1 MDKEERALYEEYIEY
16 YEQYDREELLILRKK
31 LINEWTLIEKS
42 AQNLVREEFKTK
54 LQAIDASLKD
64 ILLQEIVENLEVE
77 VSYLGE
83 A

>member
-31 LINEWTLIEKS
+31 LINEWNLIEKS

-77 VSYLGE
+77 VSYWG
-83 A
+83 

>member
-31 LINEWTLIEKS
+31 LINEWNLIEKS
-42 AQNLVREEFKTK
+42 AQNLVREEFKLK

-77 VSYLGE
+77 VSYWGE

>member
-1 MDKEERALYEEYIEY
+1 MDKKERHLYEEYIEY

-31 LINEWTLIEKS
+31 LINEWNLIEKS
-42 AQNLVREEFKTK
+42 AQNLVRDEFKLK

-77 VSYLGE
+77 VSYWGE

>member
-1 MDKEERALYEEYIEY
+1 MNEIERNLYEKFVEY
-16 YEQYDREELLILRKK
+16 YAEYDREELLILRKK
-31 LINEWTLIEKS
+31 LINRWNLIEES
-42 AQNLVREEFKTK
+42 AQNLLRESFKLE

-77 VSYLGE
+77 VSYWGE

>member
-31 LINEWTLIEKS
+31 LINEWNLIEKS

-77 VSYLGE
+77 VSYWGE

>member
-31 LINEWTLIEKS
+31 LINEWNLIENS

-77 VSYLGE
+77 VSYWG
-83 A
+83 

>member
-31 LINEWTLIEKS
+31 LINEWNLIEKS

-54 LQAIDASLKD
+54 LQAIDASLRDIYVKEMVKD
-64 ILLQEIVENLEVE
+64 LRVE
-77 VSYLGE
+77 VYGKGE